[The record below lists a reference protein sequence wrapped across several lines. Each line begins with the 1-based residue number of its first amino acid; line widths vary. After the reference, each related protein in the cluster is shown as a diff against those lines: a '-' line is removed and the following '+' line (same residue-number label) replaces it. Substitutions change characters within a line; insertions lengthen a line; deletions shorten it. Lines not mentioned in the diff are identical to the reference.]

1 MLEQQ
6 LRDEVQR
13 ANEEAEEA
21 REAQERDRAELEGLR
36 VETKELK
43 GKLKKR
49 AQEVQEMEAESDG
62 LVAQVDRVKLQLDVV
77 KAESKRKLEQ
87 KTKEYNEA
95 VKQLEE
101 QTSLK
106 DEALDALSRTESA
119 LIHAGVPLSDQERQ
133 MIVQLMHER
142 ADKRLD
148 EATSAHEG
156 RIRELSQLIAL
167 RDRQLSGALARAA
180 SAPKALNKRPL
191 TPSSA
196 GLLVTPSLP
205 EAKGGGGGGGSKSG
219 SPSDQMFI
227 TQQQH
232 LDGANRHLT
241 VSVPDDVLGYVLSEA
256 SAQMSARSRP
266 GSARWSSPFKKRMG
280 PTPASEVPVPL
291 LVSSSA
297 ATLYPSPGRG
307 GIERP
312 GSPARP
318 PSANVQQRS
327 AFAQHVAHRQQQR
340 PATAGSLRHSASLP
354 GTSAIIPQQAMSAMG
369 GARKVEWSPPFGSG
383 AKKQEEEQEVVSARV
398 LHRCT

>member
-1 MLEQQ
+1 
-6 LRDEVQR
+6 
-13 ANEEAEEA
+13 
-21 REAQERDRAELEGLR
+21 
-36 VETKELK
+36 
-43 GKLKKR
+43 
-49 AQEVQEMEAESDG
+49 
-62 LVAQVDRVKLQLDVV
+62 
-77 KAESKRKLEQ
+77 
-87 KTKEYNEA
+87 
-95 VKQLEE
+95 
-101 QTSLK
+101 
-106 DEALDALSRTESA
+106 
-119 LIHAGVPLSDQERQ
+119 

-205 EAKGGGGGGGSKSG
+205 EAKGVWRWREQERLAVR
-219 SPSDQMFI
+219 SDVYHAAAAPRWREPASDRLCAGRCAWVRLEQ
-227 TQQQH
+227 
-232 LDGANRHLT
+232 
-241 VSVPDDVLGYVLSEA
+241 A

-266 GSARWSSPFKKRMG
+266 GAARWSTPHTQDTRMG

-340 PATAGSLRHSASLP
+340 PATCVCVLALRACPAPRPSSRSRRCP
-354 GTSAIIPQQAMSAMG
+354 
-369 GARKVEWSPPFGSG
+369 RWEVRERWSGRRRL
-383 AKKQEEEQEVVSARV
+383 EEPRSRRRSRRWSARGCFTAV
-398 LHRCT
+398 RREMGSQSLM